1 MPWGLVLQ
9 NLKAPAVIEVRYG
22 SVVAQENPHVLL
34 PEVATSLFSFCF
46 LSCRLLDFNGVF

>member
-34 PEVATSLFSFCF
+34 PLHFSSVSL
-46 LSCRLLDFNGVF
+46 LSYRLPDFQG